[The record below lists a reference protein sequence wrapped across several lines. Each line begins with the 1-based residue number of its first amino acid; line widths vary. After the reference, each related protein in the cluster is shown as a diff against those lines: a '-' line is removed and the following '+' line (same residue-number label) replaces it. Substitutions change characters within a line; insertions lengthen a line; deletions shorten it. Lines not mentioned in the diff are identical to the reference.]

1 MHCDVNNIFSQDL
14 HRPNLSY
21 IIIIH
26 TNYHV
31 HFPGGDWFWSA
42 VAYKMVNEASSSSLT
57 CAFTRYHCSIQS
69 MQTAAANCPTVLVC
83 TRPSKKQRSSPE
95 SGKGLAQAPS
105 HCK

>member
-1 MHCDVNNIFSQDL
+1 MNDDKYCIDNKH
-14 HRPNLSY
+14 SY
-21 IIIIH
+21 QSS
-26 TNYHV
+26 
-31 HFPGGDWFWSA
+31 GDWFWSA

-69 MQTAAANCPTVLVC
+69 MQTAATNCPTLLVR
-83 TRPSKKQRSSPE
+83 TRPSEKQRSSSE